1 MRSPQLKLLASEP
14 SAYGGTLLKTRKGRS
29 RGRPL
34 AVKNSMH
41 LVLRSSRAKGD
52 WSFRRAANRKKIENI
67 LAKFSRRFSV
77 KILSI
82 GNVGN
87 HLHLQIQLSNRFT
100 YRPFIRAITAA
111 IAMAVTGRNRWTV
124 AGSGKSSTEGT
135 GKLKFWDYRPYT
147 RIVIGFRAL
156 LGLRDYIRIN
166 QLEGYGYHRREA
178 EFFVRKG
185 LFNSA

>member
-1 MRSPQLKLLASEP
+1 MRKPQLKLLAGEP

-41 LVLRSSRAKGD
+41 LILRSSLATGD
-52 WSFRRAANRKKIENI
+52 WSFRRSANRKKIEAI
-67 LAKFSRRFSV
+67 FKKFSQKYAVRL
-77 KILSI
+77 ISI
-82 GNVGN
+82 ANVGN
-87 HLHLQIQLSNRFT
+87 HLHLEIQLTNRFT
-100 YRPFIRAITAA
+100 FKPFIRATTAA
-111 IAMAVTGRNRWTV
+111 IAMAVTGRNRWTAAKTKAV
-124 AGSGKSSTEGT
+124 
-135 GKLKFWDYRPYT
+135 KFWDYRPYT
-147 RIVIGFRAL
+147 RVIIGFKAL

-166 QLEGYGYHRREA
+166 QLEGYGYHRSEA

>member
-1 MRSPQLKLLASEP
+1 MKRAQLKLLATEP
-14 SAYGGTLLKTRKGRS
+14 SAYGGTLLKTRKGRA

-41 LVLRSSRAKGD
+41 LVLRSSHAKGD
-52 WSFRRAANRKKIENI
+52 WSFRRSINRKKIE
-67 LAKFSRRFSV
+67 AVFRKFSVRYAV
-77 KILSI
+77 SI
-82 GNVGN
+82 VSIANVGN
-87 HLHLQIQLSNRFT
+87 HIHLEIRLSSRFT
-100 YRPFIRAITAA
+100 FKPFIRATTAA
-111 IAMAVTGRNRWTV
+111 IAMAITGRNRWTTDKIKRV
-124 AGSGKSSTEGT
+124 
-135 GKLKFWDYRPYT
+135 KFWDYRPYT
-147 RIVIGFRAL
+147 RVVMGFKAL